1 MRLFL
6 SRIIAS
12 LVLVATPL
20 AAAQAQPS
28 IETKATYA
36 VVMDYDT
43 GAVLYDKQSEVAMA
57 PSSMSKLMTA
67 YIVFDRLKA
76 GKIKLD
82 DTFVVSENAWRKQGS
97 KMFVQLGN
105 FIAVEDLIRGVVI
118 QSGNDACIVL
128 AEGIAGTEEAFAQLM
143 TKKAHDLG
151 MKQSNFKNAT
161 GWPDP
166 EHLMSAKDL
175 AILARHI
182 IHDFPEYYK
191 YYSELEFHYNG
202 IRQYNRNLLLRR
214 NIGVDGLKTGHTEG
228 AGYGITISGVQ
239 NGHRLI
245 VVVNGLQSEG
255 ERADEAQKLLSY
267 GFLNFEKKSLF
278 KANDT
283 IEDAQVWL
291 GTEATVPLVTEQE
304 VSTILPKDN
313 EKSLK
318 VEVHY
323 NAPISAPV
331 TKGDHIADLKISA
344 EGMPDQTIP
353 LVAGKDVE
361 EASFMSRLFRKMK
374 YRFTGAY

>member
-6 SRIIAS
+6 SRIITS
-12 LVLVATPL
+12 VILIATPL
-20 AAAQAQPS
+20 AAAQAQG
-28 IETKATYA
+28 IDTKATYA

-43 GAVLYDKQSEVAMA
+43 GAVLYDKQAEVAMA

-67 YIVFDRLKA
+67 YLVFERLKA
-76 GKIKLD
+76 GKLKLD

-105 FIAVEDLIRGVVI
+105 AIRVEDLIRGVVI

-128 AEGIAGTEEAFAQLM
+128 AEGLAGTEEAFAQLM
-143 TKKAHDLG
+143 TKKAQELG
-151 MKQSNFKNAT
+151 MAQSHFKNAT

-166 EHLMSAKDL
+166 EHVMSVKDL

-182 IHDFPEYYK
+182 IKDFPEYYK
-191 YYSELEFHYNG
+191 YYSELEYHYNG
-202 IRQYNRNLLLRR
+202 IRQFNRNLLLRR

-245 VVVNGLQSEG
+245 VVVNGLQSDH
-255 ERADEAQKLLSY
+255 ERADEAQKLFSY
-267 GFLNFEKKSLF
+267 GILNFEKKALF

-283 IEDAQVWL
+283 IESADVWM
-291 GTEATVPLVTEQE
+291 GTEASVPLITESD
-304 VSTILPKDN
+304 VSSIIPKDA

-323 NAPISAPV
+323 NAPIAAPV
-331 TKGDHIADLKISA
+331 KKGDHIADLKVTV
-344 EGMPDQTIP
+344 EGMPDQTIA

-374 YRFTGAY
+374 YRFTGSY